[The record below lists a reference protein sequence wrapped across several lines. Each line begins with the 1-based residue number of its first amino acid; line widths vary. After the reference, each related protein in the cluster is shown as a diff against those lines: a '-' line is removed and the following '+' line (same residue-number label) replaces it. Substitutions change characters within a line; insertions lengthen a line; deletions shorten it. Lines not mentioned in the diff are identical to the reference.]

1 MRLRDMRKALVAC
14 ALVLCPLAA
23 RAQTTSTF
31 SLTSPQATTT
41 TITTTTSTPQ
51 IFVGAAACGND
62 PLTFNWD
69 LTTLGGLQAG
79 QVVNI
84 LKVHNSG
91 ECSGTSVTGAFTGV
105 VHLEDVDDL
114 ARLESAEGGEVPV
127 EGERVV
133 TAGSRAHEDLRCAR
147 RGGCRGGCGLGTRE
161 GKGRSRLRARRERA
175 EHQSAG
181 YKGFPHVAESHSKEG
196 ATCPAADSRSG
207 HWLTSAGC

>member
-41 TITTTTSTPQ
+41 TTTTTTSTPQ

-69 LTTLGGLQAG
+69 LTLGVLQAG

-91 ECSGTSVTGAFTGV
+91 ECSGTSVTG
-105 VHLEDVDDL
+105 
-114 ARLESAEGGEVPV
+114 
-127 EGERVV
+127 
-133 TAGSRAHEDLRCAR
+133 
-147 RGGCRGGCGLGTRE
+147 
-161 GKGRSRLRARRERA
+161 
-175 EHQSAG
+175 
-181 YKGFPHVAESHSKEG
+181 
-196 ATCPAADSRSG
+196 
-207 HWLTSAGC
+207 